1 MALSKVIPMLK
12 RILTLAALCALPTVL
27 LAAEPSVGAD
37 IPVAP
42 IASAPLGAWSN
53 VFTLRNAD
61 LELVIIPAAG
71 RMMKLTFKGGENLFR
86 NDAGLEGKV
95 RSPDAPETWMNYGG
109 DWLWPVAQSRWTS
122 FAGADWPPP
131 MALADLPWTGTAWQD
146 ADGTECCLL
155 TRDYGEPLYI
165 KVSRLIKLA
174 KDANRISIRQRIERI
189 SPSEIPVVLWN
200 ISQIAQADT
209 VVLPADKHSAMDNG
223 VKALMFDL
231 PPAPQLSSCGSA
243 NVYHARD
250 GGEHKLGSDSKRG
263 WIAAR
268 KSGCLLVER
277 AAAEDVGTHPDGGCT
292 VEMYSNSGLGYTEI
306 ETLSVEKSLQ
316 PGETLQN
323 TLTLECFPA
332 PATTNACELADAVMT
347 LLGEIQPEP
356 AAKN

>member
-1 MALSKVIPMLK
+1 MFKHASIIALLGF
-12 RILTLAALCALPTVL
+12 LPTLVP
-27 LAAEPSVGAD
+27 AAEPSAGTDV
-37 IPVAP
+37 PVAP

-61 LELVIIPAAG
+61 LELVIVPAAG

-95 RSPDAPETWMNYGG
+95 RTPDTQETWMNYGG
-109 DWLWPVAQSRWTS
+109 DWLWPVAQSRWAS
-122 FAGADWPPP
+122 FAEADWPPP
-131 MALADLPWTGTAWQD
+131 PVMADLPWNGTAWQD

-155 TRDYGEPLYI
+155 TRDYGEPLHI

-174 KDANRISIRQRIERI
+174 RNANRITIRQRIERTA
-189 SPSEIPVVLWN
+189 PSEIPVVLWN

-209 VVLPADKHSAMDNG
+209 VVLPADKHSAMDKG

-231 PPAPQLSSCGSA
+231 PPEPQLVSCGLA

-277 AAAEDVGTHPDGGCT
+277 ATSEDIGTHPDGGCT
-292 VEMYSNSGLGYTEI
+292 VEMYSNAGLGYTEI
-306 ETLSVEKSLQ
+306 ETLSVEKTLH

-332 PATTNACELADAVMT
+332 PATTNACELADAVQK
-347 LLGEIQPEP
+347 LLGEVLPEP
-356 AAKN
+356 